1 MILKVTGSSPVIRP
15 PLFSFLRWTLPSP
28 MERELIFSFVG
39 FFWYDVFST
48 SLKSDLPILLVLILL
63 PLAGALGILFI
74 KEKEV
79 TLLRRF
85 ALGTT
90 MLTFGLSTFLWLLF
104 DRSTSQFQFVETLSW
119 IPSSNLQFTL
129 GVDGISLFFVL
140 LTTLLIPLCLLGSWD
155 TVSLYRKEYLIAF
168 LVMESLLILVFTIL
182 DLVLF
187 YVFFEAILI
196 PMFLIIGI
204 WGSRERKIRAAYL
217 LFFYTLV
224 GSVFMLLAILTIY
237 GLTGTTDYQVLLTT
251 PLDESLQKV
260 FWLAF
265 FASFAVKVPMVPV
278 HIWLPEAHVE
288 APTAGSVLLA
298 GVLLK
303 LGSYGLIRF
312 SLPLFPAATVFYTP
326 LVFGLAC
333 LAVVYTSLTA
343 IRQTDMKRI
352 IAYASV
358 AHMNVILL
366 GIFALNAQGLE
377 GAMIQQLAHGFV
389 SSALFFC
396 VGVLYDRHHTRL
408 VSYYGGMAHTMP
420 LFVSIF
426 MFFTMANIAFPLT
439 ANFVGEIM
447 ILVGAF
453 QVNTTVAFLGATG
466 MVLGGG
472 YSLWLY
478 NRVAFGNLK
487 VQSVQAFSDINRREC
502 FIQLPLVVGTLV
514 MGIYPEV
521 FLDTLHVSVANL
533 VDHIQAQVNLS

>member
-1 MILKVTGSSPVIRP
+1 
-15 PLFSFLRWTLPSP
+15 
-28 MERELIFSFVG
+28 
-39 FFWYDVFST
+39 
-48 SLKSDLPILLVLILL
+48 
-63 PLAGALGILFI
+63 
-74 KEKEV
+74 
-79 TLLRRF
+79 
-85 ALGTT
+85 
-90 MLTFGLSTFLWLLF
+90 
-104 DRSTSQFQFVETLSW
+104 
-119 IPSSNLQFTL
+119 
-129 GVDGISLFFVL
+129 
-140 LTTLLIPLCLLGSWD
+140 
-155 TVSLYRKEYLIAF
+155 
-168 LVMESLLILVFTIL
+168 
-182 DLVLF
+182 
-187 YVFFEAILI
+187 
-196 PMFLIIGI
+196 
-204 WGSRERKIRAAYL
+204 
-217 LFFYTLV
+217 
-224 GSVFMLLAILTIY
+224 
-237 GLTGTTDYQVLLTT
+237 
-251 PLDESLQKV
+251 
-260 FWLAF
+260 
-265 FASFAVKVPMVPV
+265 
-278 HIWLPEAHVE
+278 
-288 APTAGSVLLA
+288 
-298 GVLLK
+298 
-303 LGSYGLIRF
+303 
-312 SLPLFPAATVFYTP
+312 
-326 LVFGLAC
+326 
-333 LAVVYTSLTA
+333 
-343 IRQTDMKRI
+343 
-352 IAYASV
+352 
-358 AHMNVILL
+358 MNVILL